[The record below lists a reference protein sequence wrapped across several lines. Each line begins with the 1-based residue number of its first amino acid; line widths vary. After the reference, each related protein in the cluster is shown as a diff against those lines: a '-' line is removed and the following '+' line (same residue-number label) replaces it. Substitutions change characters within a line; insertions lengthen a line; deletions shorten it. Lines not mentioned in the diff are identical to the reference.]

1 MAKLINTE
9 EIIENGVEYIKE
21 YYDSGATVKKL
32 KPQPL
37 PDDYTPPQPEPTQ
50 LDIIQ
55 ENQTTIMLA
64 LADLYESNL
73 I

>member
-37 PDDYTPPQPEPTQ
+37 PDDYVEPQPEPTE
-50 LDIIQ
+50 Q
-55 ENQTTIMLA
+55 EVYQAETLLLLAEILANQQK
-64 LADLYESNL
+64 N
-73 I
+73 